1 MVAPFPGAVGI
12 VVIGNHPIFLENR
25 RHGDHK
31 AAVHEAAY
39 LPKRLGG
46 MRGSAVDRVARLA
59 DGFHFVGTPEEIV
72 AMLKQRLG
80 EVPIT
85 GTIMRV
91 PPGMEH
97 QKGLRCMELVAREVM
112 PHFVD

>member
-1 MVAPFPGAVGI
+1 
-12 VVIGNHPIFLENR
+12 
-25 RHGDHK
+25 
-31 AAVHEAAY
+31 
-39 LPKRLGG
+39 

-59 DGFHFVGTPEEIV
+59 DGFHFVRTPEEIV
-72 AMLKQRLG
+72 AMFNQQLG